1 VRLGAQPGLYMHG
14 CVLHPSIEL
23 VLILFGLVTILLF
36 GSIQSKQWD
45 CNETAVAS
53 CCADAE
59 L

>member
-1 VRLGAQPGLYMHG
+1 MGAQPGLYMHG